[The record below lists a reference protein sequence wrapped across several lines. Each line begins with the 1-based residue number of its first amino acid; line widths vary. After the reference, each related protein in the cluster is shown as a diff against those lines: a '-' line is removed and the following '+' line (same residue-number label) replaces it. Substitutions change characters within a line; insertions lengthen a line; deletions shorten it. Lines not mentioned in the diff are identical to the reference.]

1 METARPDDR
10 DEALDVTL
18 GLGATVVSATRFVF
32 AAARPVVRLALRP
45 PLVPSEITPQAGLD
59 AVARTG
65 RRVRAQFNPLLDRFV
80 PPIAAAVLDRVDI
93 NQVVARADIDAV
105 IDRVDI
111 AGVVRQALDEIDLP
125 EIIRESSGS
134 LASESVVG
142 MRMQGIAADERVN
155 RIVDK
160 ILLRRAGRQSA
171 PSPVPVR
178 PGSGD
183 DAR

>member
-1 METARPDDR
+1 METARGADR
-10 DEALDVTL
+10 EEALDVTL
-18 GLGATVVSATRFVF
+18 GLGASVFSATRLVF
-32 AAARPVVRLALRP
+32 AAARPVVAFALRP
-45 PLVPSEITPQAGLD
+45 PLVPPGISPQAGLD

-65 RRVRAQFNPLLDRFV
+65 RRVRAQFNPLLDRVV
-80 PPIAAAVLDRVDI
+80 PPIAAAVLDRVDV
-93 NQVVARADIDAV
+93 NQVVARADINAV
-105 IDRVDI
+105 VDRVDI
-111 AGVVRQALDEIDLP
+111 AGIVRQALDEIDLP

-160 ILLRRAGRQSA
+160 ILLRREGRKTTQRPMPA
-171 PSPVPVR
+171 H

-183 DAR
+183 DT